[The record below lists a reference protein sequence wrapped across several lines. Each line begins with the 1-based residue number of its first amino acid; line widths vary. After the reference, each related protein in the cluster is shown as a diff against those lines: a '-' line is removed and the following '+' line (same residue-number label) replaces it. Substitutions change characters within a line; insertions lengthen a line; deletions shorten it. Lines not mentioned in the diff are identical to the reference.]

1 MKKLKIIAMIPARI
15 GSERLK
21 LKNLA
26 LLKGHPLI
34 SYAIKVAKV
43 SKIFSSVIVN
53 SDSKKFQNV
62 CNKYKCEF
70 YLRRS
75 KLGSSNTK
83 SDDVV
88 FDFLKRHTCD
98 ILMWIN
104 PIAPMLEKKDIVE
117 VINYFIKKKLNSL
130 ITTHQANVH
139 GLIINKNK
147 KLKPINFTYKT
158 KFEKTEALNPIKLM
172 NYCIMMWR
180 SETFLKSM
188 KKHNSAILHGRVGY
202 YNLDPYKSII
212 IKNKRDLNLIENL
225 LHKNL
230 NKKLKYYK

>member
-75 KLGSSNTK
+75 NLGSSNTK

-88 FDFLKRHTCD
+88 FDFLNKHTCD

-117 VINYFIKKKLNSL
+117 VINYFIKKK
-130 ITTHQANVH
+130 T
-139 GLIINKNK
+139 
-147 KLKPINFTYKT
+147 
-158 KFEKTEALNPIKLM
+158 
-172 NYCIMMWR
+172 
-180 SETFLKSM
+180 
-188 KKHNSAILHGRVGY
+188 
-202 YNLDPYKSII
+202 
-212 IKNKRDLNLIENL
+212 
-225 LHKNL
+225 
-230 NKKLKYYK
+230 